1 MDQNQNT
8 KLTET
13 IRSHWAQIEP
23 QIIQKYSGVESADLE
38 GFTDYSDLLQ
48 RVSTKVGQPTDS
60 LDSEFRQL
68 VDSAVS

>member
-1 MDQNQNT
+1 MDKQQNT
-8 KLTET
+8 ELT
-13 IRSHWAQIEP
+13 SQLQQHWAQIEP